1 MSSKRWNNLKCNL
14 NMLILSLCKI
24 LLTPSES
31 EEEEF
36 DLDEIA
42 STLSEKSLCTISNKS
57 EDTLIPE
64 TASYGI
70 EAIALASFC
79 GNSNEKRLYASS
91 QSLPT
96 ELIFHGD
103 IDSFHQS
110 SQQVVQVHQSH
121 SVFCGK

>member
-1 MSSKRWNNLKCNL
+1 M
-14 NMLILSLCKI
+14 
-24 LLTPSES
+24 
-31 EEEEF
+31 
-36 DLDEIA
+36 DEIA

-70 EAIALASFC
+70 EAIPTASFC
-79 GNSNEKRLYASS
+79 DNNEKRFYASS

>member
-1 MSSKRWNNLKCNL
+1 M
-14 NMLILSLCKI
+14 
-24 LLTPSES
+24 
-31 EEEEF
+31 
-36 DLDEIA
+36 DEIA

-70 EAIALASFC
+70 EAIASASFC
-79 GNSNEKRLYASS
+79 GSNGKRFYASS
-91 QSLPT
+91 QSLPS

>member
-1 MSSKRWNNLKCNL
+1 M
-14 NMLILSLCKI
+14 
-24 LLTPSES
+24 
-31 EEEEF
+31 
-36 DLDEIA
+36 DEIA

-70 EAIALASFC
+70 EAIATASFC
-79 GNSNEKRLYASS
+79 GEKRFYASS

>member
-1 MSSKRWNNLKCNL
+1 M
-14 NMLILSLCKI
+14 
-24 LLTPSES
+24 
-31 EEEEF
+31 
-36 DLDEIA
+36 DEIA

-70 EAIALASFC
+70 EAIATASFC